1 MVEVEQHIENKMEI
15 MLVEEVV
22 DSAVTV
28 VLLNLKLVDLEEDME
43 GMLVPVV
50 IKILEV
56 VVDMVEMEAMLVK
69 VEAEVVEVMEE
80 EQMVE
85 KEVVYHHGL
94 VEEEAVDIL
103 LKEEISEVAHHM
115 DKAVV
120 EIFYLDMA
128 EEDIVDKMVEM
139 VFV

>member
-1 MVEVEQHIENKMEI
+1 MVEVEQHIKKKMEI
-15 MLVEEVV
+15 MLAVEVV
-22 DSAVTV
+22 DLVVMV
-28 VLLNLKLVDLEEDME
+28 VLLNLEQVDLGEDME

-56 VVDMVEMEAMLVK
+56 AVDMVEMEAMLVK
-69 VEAEVVEVMEE
+69 AEEEVAEVMEE

-103 LKEEISEVAHHM
+103 L
-115 DKAVV
+115 
-120 EIFYLDMA
+120 
-128 EEDIVDKMVEM
+128 
-139 VFV
+139 